1 LNSIL
6 PAARLQKNTLFLYM
20 PVKKINKRLLRTA
33 LVSSPIIALYGV
45 TPVYLFNK
53 VPPLFLLL
61 AGTGLM
67 VNVLVFW
74 FINIWI
80 LKLAFAS
87 RKPWKQYALSYFFIL
102 LCHGGFM
109 LLRHFLVL
117 PALEEEALVID
128 RTIFIAYPLISVLAI
143 NTIILIICNSILTA
157 QKNKNAE
164 MEIQELKVA
173 NLEAQKQVLIQ
184 QLQPH
189 FLFNTLSVL
198 KSLIK
203 ENPEE
208 AQSYSVKLS
217 EFLRY
222 SVQVHKSDLV
232 TLEQELKFASD
243 YLELQKVRFENSLV
257 CDIEIPGDVYGMLLP
272 AYALQTLVEN
282 AIKHNSFTEKRPLH
296 IRITHENGMVKVWNN
311 KMLAKLSETTGT
323 GLINLNERYKIIANK
338 EIEITDGKDEF
349 CVAVKLINE

>member
-1 LNSIL
+1 
-6 PAARLQKNTLFLYM
+6 M
-20 PVKKINKRLLRTA
+20 PLKKINKRLLRTA

-53 VPPLFLLL
+53 VPVSFLLF
-61 AGTGLM
+61 AGTGLV

-74 FINIWI
+74 LINIWI
-80 LKLAFAS
+80 LRLTFTSGKV
-87 RKPWKQYALSYFFIL
+87 WKQYVLSYSVIL
-102 LCHGGFM
+102 IIHTGFM
-109 LLRHFLVL
+109 LLRRILVL
-117 PALEEEALVID
+117 PAMEEDALIID
-128 RTIFIAYPLISVLAI
+128 KTIFIAYPLISVLAI
-143 NTIILIICNSILTA
+143 NTIILIICNSIITA

-164 MEIQELKVA
+164 LEIQELKVA
-173 NLEAQKQVLIQ
+173 NLEAQKQVLIR

-208 AQSYSVKLS
+208 AENYSVKLS

-232 TLEQELKFASD
+232 TVEQELKFATD
-243 YLELQKVRFENSLV
+243 YLELQKVRFEDSLI
-257 CDIEIPGDVYGMLLP
+257 CDIEIPGYIYSMHIP

-282 AIKHNSFTEKRPLH
+282 AIKHNAFTEKRPLH
-296 IRITHENGMVKVWNN
+296 IRITHENGMIKVWNN
-311 KMLAKLSETTGT
+311 KMLAKITESTGT
-323 GLINLNERYKIIANK
+323 GLINLNERYKIIANS
-338 EIEITDGKDEF
+338 EIEITEGKDEF
-349 CVAVKLINE
+349 CVGVKLINE